1 MEKINGINKIK
12 KIIRII
18 MLVVIALIAI
28 YAIFVAIPSK
38 KNKDEGIENINNKY
52 ILYKRDSSLY
62 KENFEKLRTILET
75 SPVDNKEQAETI
87 VKLFV
92 IDFYTLDNKNDNTDI
107 GGLQY
112 VHSNLKDN
120 LVLNASSTM
129 YKYIK
134 TTKELPKVK
143 SINSVDTR
151 ETTYKINDK
160 DYSAYAITINWE
172 YDKDLGYEKQGT
184 FIVVNDNGN
193 LSIVEK
199 QEGL

>member
-1 MEKINGINKIK
+1 MEKINEINKIK

-18 MLVVIALIAI
+18 MLVVVALIAI

-75 SPVDNKEQAETI
+75 SPVDNKEYAETI

-143 SINSVDTR
+143 SITSVDSR
-151 ETTYKINDK
+151 ETTYKINDN

-199 QEGL
+199 

>member
-1 MEKINGINKIK
+1 MEKINEINKIK

-18 MLVVIALIAI
+18 MLVVVALIAI

-75 SPVDNKEQAETI
+75 SPVDNKEYAETI

-134 TTKELPKVK
+134 TTKELPRVK
-143 SINSVDTR
+143 SITSVDTR

-199 QEGL
+199 

>member
-28 YAIFVAIPSK
+28 YAIFVAITSK
-38 KNKDEGIENINNKY
+38 KKKDEGIENINNKY

-75 SPVDNKEQAETI
+75 SPVDNKKYAETI

-143 SINSVDTR
+143 SITSVDTR

-172 YDKDLGYEKQGT
+172 YGKDLGYEKQGT
-184 FIVVNDNGN
+184 FIVVKDNEN

-199 QEGL
+199 

>member
-1 MEKINGINKIK
+1 MEKINEINKIK

-18 MLVVIALIAI
+18 MLVVVVLIAI

-52 ILYKRDSSLY
+52 ILYKRDSNLY

-75 SPVDNKEQAETI
+75 SPVDNKEYAETI

-92 IDFYTLDNKNDNTDI
+92 IDFYTLDNKDENTDI

-143 SINSVDTR
+143 SITSIDTK
-151 ETTYKINDK
+151 ETTYKISDK

-184 FIVVNDNGN
+184 FIVVNDNGD

-199 QEGL
+199 

>member
-18 MLVVIALIAI
+18 MLVVVALIAI

-75 SPVDNKEQAETI
+75 SPVDNKEYAETI

-143 SINSVDTR
+143 SITSVDTR

-199 QEGL
+199 

>member
-18 MLVVIALIAI
+18 MLVVVALIAI

-75 SPVDNKEQAETI
+75 SPVDNKEYAETI
-87 VKLFV
+87 FKLFF

-143 SINSVDTR
+143 SITSVDTR

-199 QEGL
+199 

>member
-18 MLVVIALIAI
+18 MLVVVALIAI

-75 SPVDNKEQAETI
+75 SPVDNKEYAETI

-143 SINSVDTR
+143 SITSVDTR

-184 FIVVNDNGN
+184 FIVVNDNGD

-199 QEGL
+199 

>member
-18 MLVVIALIAI
+18 MLVVVALIAI

-75 SPVDNKEQAETI
+75 SPVDNKEYAETI

-184 FIVVNDNGN
+184 FIVVNDNEN

-199 QEGL
+199 

>member
-75 SPVDNKEQAETI
+75 SPVDNKEYAETI

-143 SINSVDTR
+143 SITSVDTR

-184 FIVVNDNGN
+184 FIVVNDNEN

-199 QEGL
+199 

>member
-52 ILYKRDSSLY
+52 ILYKRDSNLY

-75 SPVDNKEQAETI
+75 SPVDNKEYAETI

-92 IDFYTLDNKNDNTDI
+92 IDFYTLDNKDENTDI

-143 SINSVDTR
+143 SITSVDTK
-151 ETTYKINDK
+151 ETTYKISDK

-199 QEGL
+199 

>member
-75 SPVDNKEQAETI
+75 SPVDNKEYAETI

-143 SINSVDTR
+143 SITSVDTR

-184 FIVVNDNGN
+184 FIVANDNGN

-199 QEGL
+199 

>member
-1 MEKINGINKIK
+1 MEKINEINKIK

-18 MLVVIALIAI
+18 MLVVVALIAI

-52 ILYKRDSSLY
+52 ILYKRDSNLY

-75 SPVDNKEQAETI
+75 SPVDNKEYAETI

-92 IDFYTLDNKNDNTDI
+92 IDFYTLDNKDENTDI

-143 SINSVDTR
+143 SITSVDTR

-184 FIVVNDNGN
+184 FIVVNDNGD

-199 QEGL
+199 

>member
-18 MLVVIALIAI
+18 MLVVVALIAI

-75 SPVDNKEQAETI
+75 SPVDNKEYAETI

-92 IDFYTLDNKNDNTDI
+92 IDFYTLDNKDENTDI

-143 SINSVDTR
+143 SITSVDTR

-184 FIVVNDNGN
+184 FIVVNDNGD

-199 QEGL
+199 

>member
-18 MLVVIALIAI
+18 MLVVVALIAI

-75 SPVDNKEQAETI
+75 SPVDNKEYAETI

-143 SINSVDTR
+143 SITSVVTR

-199 QEGL
+199 

>member
-1 MEKINGINKIK
+1 MEKINQINKIK
-12 KIIRII
+12 KILRIV
-18 MLVVIALIAI
+18 MLVVVALIAI

-75 SPVDNKEQAETI
+75 SPVDNKEYAETI

-143 SINSVDTR
+143 SITSVDTR

-184 FIVVNDNGN
+184 FIVVNDNGD

-199 QEGL
+199 

>member
-1 MEKINGINKIK
+1 MEKINEINKIK

-75 SPVDNKEQAETI
+75 SPVDNKKYAETI

-143 SINSVDTR
+143 SITSVDTR

-199 QEGL
+199 

>member
-1 MEKINGINKIK
+1 MEKINEINKIK

-18 MLVVIALIAI
+18 MLVVFALIAI

-52 ILYKRDSSLY
+52 ILYKRDSNLY

-75 SPVDNKEQAETI
+75 SPVDNKEYAETI

-92 IDFYTLDNKNDNTDI
+92 IDFYTLDNKDENTDI

-134 TTKELPKVK
+134 TTKELPRVK
-143 SINSVDTR
+143 SITSVDTK
-151 ETTYKINDK
+151 ETSYKISDK

-184 FIVVNDNGN
+184 FIVVNDNGD

-199 QEGL
+199 

>member
-1 MEKINGINKIK
+1 MEKINEINKIK

-18 MLVVIALIAI
+18 MLVVVALIAI

-52 ILYKRDSSLY
+52 ILYKRDSNLY

-75 SPVDNKEQAETI
+75 SPVDNKKYAETI

-92 IDFYTLDNKNDNTDI
+92 IDFYTLDNKDENTDI

-143 SINSVDTR
+143 SITSVDTK
-151 ETTYKINDK
+151 ETTYKISDK

-184 FIVVNDNGN
+184 FIVVNDNGD

-199 QEGL
+199 

>member
-18 MLVVIALIAI
+18 MLVVVALIAI

-75 SPVDNKEQAETI
+75 SPVDNKEYAETI

-92 IDFYTLDNKNDNTDI
+92 IDFYTLDNKDENTDI

-112 VHSNLKDN
+112 VHSNLKYN

-143 SINSVDTR
+143 SITSVDTK
-151 ETTYKINDK
+151 ETTYKISDK

-184 FIVVNDNGN
+184 FIVVNDNGY

-199 QEGL
+199 

>member
-18 MLVVIALIAI
+18 MLVVIVLIAI

-52 ILYKRDSSLY
+52 TLYKRDSSLY

-75 SPVDNKEQAETI
+75 SPVDNKEYAETI

-92 IDFYTLDNKNDNTDI
+92 IDFYTLNNKNDNTDI

-143 SINSVDTR
+143 SITSVDSR

-199 QEGL
+199 

>member
-18 MLVVIALIAI
+18 MLVVVALIAI

-38 KNKDEGIENINNKY
+38 NNKDEGIENINNKY

-75 SPVDNKEQAETI
+75 SPVDNKEYAETI

-143 SINSVDTR
+143 SITSVDTR

-184 FIVVNDNGN
+184 FIVINDNEN

-199 QEGL
+199 

>member
-1 MEKINGINKIK
+1 MEKINGISKIN

-75 SPVDNKEQAETI
+75 SPVDNKEYAETI

-134 TTKELPKVK
+134 TTKELPRVK
-143 SINSVDTR
+143 SITSVDTK

-199 QEGL
+199 

>member
-38 KNKDEGIENINNKY
+38 KNKEEGIENINNKY

-75 SPVDNKEQAETI
+75 SPVDNKEYAETI

-92 IDFYTLDNKNDNTDI
+92 IDFYTLDNKDENTDI

-143 SINSVDTR
+143 SITSVDTR

-184 FIVVNDNGN
+184 FIVVNDNGD

-199 QEGL
+199 

>member
-1 MEKINGINKIK
+1 MEKINEINKIK

-75 SPVDNKEQAETI
+75 SPVDNKEYAETI

-92 IDFYTLDNKNDNTDI
+92 IDFYTLDNKDENTDI

-143 SINSVDTR
+143 SITSIDTKG
-151 ETTYKINDK
+151 TTYKISDK

-184 FIVVNDNGN
+184 FIVVNDNGD

-199 QEGL
+199 

>member
-1 MEKINGINKIK
+1 MEKINEINKIK

-18 MLVVIALIAI
+18 MLVVVALIAI

-52 ILYKRDSSLY
+52 ILYKRDSNLY

-75 SPVDNKEQAETI
+75 SPVDNKEYAETI

-92 IDFYTLDNKNDNTDI
+92 IDFYTLDNKDENTDI

-134 TTKELPKVK
+134 TTKELPRVK
-143 SINSVDTR
+143 SITSVDTK
-151 ETTYKINDK
+151 ETSYKISDK

-199 QEGL
+199 

>member
-75 SPVDNKEQAETI
+75 SPVDNKEYAETI

-92 IDFYTLDNKNDNTDI
+92 IDFYTLDNKDENTDI

-143 SINSVDTR
+143 SITSVDTR

-193 LSIVEK
+193 LGIVEK
-199 QEGL
+199 

>member
-1 MEKINGINKIK
+1 MEKINQINKIK
-12 KIIRII
+12 KILRIV
-18 MLVVIALIAI
+18 MLVVVALIAI
-28 YAIFVAIPSK
+28 YAVFVAIPSK

-52 ILYKRDSSLY
+52 ILYKRDSNLY

-75 SPVDNKEQAETI
+75 SPVDNKEYAETI

-92 IDFYTLDNKNDNTDI
+92 IDFYTLDNKDDNTDI

-143 SINSVDTR
+143 SITSIDTK
-151 ETTYKINDK
+151 ETSYKISDK

-184 FIVVNDNGN
+184 FIVVNDNGD

-199 QEGL
+199 

>member
-18 MLVVIALIAI
+18 MLVVVALIAI

-75 SPVDNKEQAETI
+75 SPVDNKEYAETI

-143 SINSVDTR
+143 SITSVDTR

-184 FIVVNDNGN
+184 FIVVNDNEN

-199 QEGL
+199 

>member
-1 MEKINGINKIK
+1 MKKINGINKIK

-18 MLVVIALIAI
+18 MLVVVALIAI

-75 SPVDNKEQAETI
+75 SPVDNKEYAETI

-143 SINSVDTR
+143 SITSVDTR

-184 FIVVNDNGN
+184 FIVVNDNEN

-199 QEGL
+199 

>member
-75 SPVDNKEQAETI
+75 SPVDNKEYAETI

-92 IDFYTLDNKNDNTDI
+92 IDFYTLDNKDENTDI

-143 SINSVDTR
+143 SITSIDTK
-151 ETTYKINDK
+151 ETSYKISDK

-184 FIVVNDNGN
+184 FIVVNDNGD

-199 QEGL
+199 

>member
-18 MLVVIALIAI
+18 MLVVVALIAI

-75 SPVDNKEQAETI
+75 SPVDNKEYAETI

-92 IDFYTLDNKNDNTDI
+92 IDFYTLDNKNDNTDV

-143 SINSVDTR
+143 SITSVDTR

-184 FIVVNDNGN
+184 FIVVNDNEN

-199 QEGL
+199 

>member
-75 SPVDNKEQAETI
+75 SPADNKEYAETI

-143 SINSVDTR
+143 SITSVDTR

-199 QEGL
+199 

>member
-62 KENFEKLRTILET
+62 KENFEKLRTILEI
-75 SPVDNKEQAETI
+75 SPVDNKEYAETI

-134 TTKELPKVK
+134 TTKELPRVK
-143 SINSVDTR
+143 SITSVDTK

-184 FIVVNDNGN
+184 FIVVNDNEN

-199 QEGL
+199 

>member
-75 SPVDNKEQAETI
+75 SPVDNKEYAETI

-120 LVLNASSTM
+120 LVLNASSTV

-143 SINSVDTR
+143 SITSVDTR

-184 FIVVNDNGN
+184 FIVVNDNEN

-199 QEGL
+199 

>member
-18 MLVVIALIAI
+18 MLVVVALIAI

-75 SPVDNKEQAETI
+75 SPVDNKEYAETI

-92 IDFYTLDNKNDNTDI
+92 IDFYTLDNKDENTDI

-143 SINSVDTR
+143 SITSVDTR
-151 ETTYKINDK
+151 ETTYKISDK

-184 FIVVNDNGN
+184 FIVVNDNEN

-199 QEGL
+199 

>member
-75 SPVDNKEQAETI
+75 SPVDNKEYAETI

-92 IDFYTLDNKNDNTDI
+92 IDFFTLDNKNDNTDI

-143 SINSVDTR
+143 SITSVDTR

-199 QEGL
+199 

>member
-18 MLVVIALIAI
+18 MLVVVALIAI

-75 SPVDNKEQAETI
+75 SPVDNKEYAETI

-92 IDFYTLDNKNDNTDI
+92 IDFYTLDNKDENTDI
-107 GGLQY
+107 GGL
-112 VHSNLKDN
+112 HSNLKDN

-143 SINSVDTR
+143 SITSVDTR

-184 FIVVNDNGN
+184 FIVVNDNEN

-199 QEGL
+199 

>member
-18 MLVVIALIAI
+18 MLVVVALIAI

-75 SPVDNKEQAETI
+75 SPVDNNKYAETI

-184 FIVVNDNGN
+184 FIVVNDNEN

-199 QEGL
+199 

>member
-18 MLVVIALIAI
+18 MLVVVALIAI

-62 KENFEKLRTILET
+62 KENFEKLRTILEI
-75 SPVDNKEQAETI
+75 SPVDNKKYAETI

-143 SINSVDTR
+143 SITSVDTR

-184 FIVVNDNGN
+184 FIVVNDNEN

-199 QEGL
+199 

>member
-18 MLVVIALIAI
+18 MLVVIVLIAI

-75 SPVDNKEQAETI
+75 SPVDNKEYAETI

-129 YKYIK
+129 YKYIR

-143 SINSVDTR
+143 SITSVDSR

-199 QEGL
+199 